1 MQILVFGFRGIIVNH
16 KRRDAGW
23 PSRSAMAMGTM
34 ITLSVD
40 GDAKGKR
47 FGLAPGDLARVEPSD
62 APRKSIKTNF
72 AEAD

>member
-1 MQILVFGFRGIIVNH
+1 MA
-16 KRRDAGW
+16 RR
-23 PSRSAMAMGTM
+23 TM

-62 APRKSIKTNF
+62 APRKSIETNF